1 MEIGIHVSLWT
12 PHWDDPFIKYLEKA
26 SRLGFDA
33 VEIPIMDPGKFPT
46 DEVLRVL
53 KDTGLKVYCGTGL
66 SPATDISSTDPVV
79 RAAGREHLFRCL
91 AIAAELGSP
100 SLQGVVHSA
109 WGLQEP
115 ITAER
120 RQASASVLAEAAGR
134 AGQQGMR
141 IALECINRYESSFL
155 NTVKQGIHMLEM
167 IGAPNV
173 GLHLDTYHMNIEEN
187 SAAEAFAAAGSR
199 LFHLHLSE
207 NQRGFPGSGLLNWP
221 EIIGAARAAGY
232 AGPWVIESYVFPEFA
247 TGPDVSVWRSI
258 AGEDGDAVDRALG
271 LSLEMLRRVI

>member
-12 PHWDDPFIKYLEKA
+12 RYWDDPFAEYLEKA
-26 SRLGFDA
+26 HQLGFDA
-33 VEIPIMDPGKFPT
+33 VEVPIMDPGNFPT

-66 SPATDISSTDPVV
+66 NPAVDISSIDPAV
-79 RAAGREHLFRCL
+79 RAAGREHLFGCL
-91 AIAAELGSP
+91 DIAGALGSP

-109 WGLQEP
+109 WGLQGP
-115 ITAER
+115 ISAER
-120 RQASASVLAEAAGR
+120 RQASASVLAEVARR
-134 AGQQGMR
+134 ADQQGIR

-155 NTVKQGIHMLEM
+155 NTVKQGIYMLEM
-167 IGAPNV
+167 IDEPNV

-187 SAAEAFAAAGSR
+187 SVAEAFSAAGSR
-199 LFHLHLSE
+199 LFHLHVSE

-221 EIIGAARAAGY
+221 EIIKAALAAGY

-247 TGPDVSVWRSI
+247 TGPDVSVWRAI
-258 AGEDGDAVDRALG
+258 AGEDGEAVDRALR